1 MTKED
6 IVILRMF
13 NQGLLDNLFETP
25 ADAVANF
32 GAIQSQDYNM
42 AVWALGLRIKNPK
55 RTLIEKAINTGEI
68 IRTHILRPTWHFVH
82 QKDIRWMMELSASNV
97 KKATQYV
104 DKKEGL
110 TNELFN
116 KIWRIIELEFNKTE
130 NLTKENIK
138 NCLFQR
144 KIEVN
149 NLLLTQVIIRAEL
162 EMRLCNGETK
172 DHYTLF
178 EKRIP
183 STTKIPREEAICK
196 LAKTYFT
203 SRGPAT
209 LKDFAWWSGLNMKD
223 AKLGISG
230 LGRDLCSFMLDNLCY
245 YHFEIKNN
253 FAPIS
258 KSILLPAY
266 DEYMISYTEGRDVVF
281 PAGIEKSLVGNG
293 IFKPLVIINNEIKG
307 TWNRIKK
314 NPFLEIQLL
323 TELGNLD
330 ENNIEVFINKWN
342 QFTN

>member
-1 MTKED
+1 MKNYY
-6 IVILRMF
+6 VI
-13 NQGLLDNLFETP
+13 
-25 ADAVANF
+25 
-32 GAIQSQDYNM
+32 
-42 AVWALGLRIKNPK
+42 IKN
-55 RTLIEKAINTGEI
+55 
-68 IRTHILRPTWHFVH
+68 
-82 QKDIRWMMELSASNV
+82 
-97 KKATQYV
+97 
-104 DKKEGL
+104 
-110 TNELFN
+110 
-116 KIWRIIELEFNKTE
+116 ELEFNKTE

-253 FAPIS
+253 FVELGKFLS
-258 KSILLPAY
+258 QFSEQENRKDSTVLFNDLFFLFFSNGGSTFQWL
-266 DEYMISYTEGRDVVF
+266 SYYVF
-281 PAGIEKSLVGNG
+281 PNLKLKTA
-293 IFKPLVIINNEIKG
+293 FIIGQI
-307 TWNRIKK
+307 IYV
-314 NPFLEIQLL
+314 PFLALL
-323 TELGNLD
+323 ILSMIILFHF
-330 ENNIEVFINKWN
+330 VFKRLN
-342 QFTN
+342 QIKFKKD

>member
-1 MTKED
+1 M
-6 IVILRMF
+6 
-13 NQGLLDNLFETP
+13 LDNLFETP

-55 RTLIEKAINTGEI
+55 RALIENAINTGEI

-149 NLLLTQVIIRAEL
+149 NLI
-162 EMRLCNGETK
+162 
-172 DHYTLF
+172 
-178 EKRIP
+178 
-183 STTKIPREEAICK
+183 EA
-196 LAKTYFT
+196 
-203 SRGPAT
+203 PAVLIGT
-209 LKDFAWWSGLNMKD
+209 PGRVVYHLRNNNFVCV
-223 AKLGISG
+223 AKL
-230 LGRDLCSFMLDNLCY
+230 LGTKMQNEF
-245 YHFEIKNN
+245 HFNIIC
-253 FAPIS
+253 FY
-258 KSILLPAY
+258 LL
-266 DEYMISYTEGRDVVF
+266 
-281 PAGIEKSLVGNG
+281 
-293 IFKPLVIINNEIKG
+293 
-307 TWNRIKK
+307 
-314 NPFLEIQLL
+314 
-323 TELGNLD
+323 
-330 ENNIEVFINKWN
+330 
-342 QFTN
+342 